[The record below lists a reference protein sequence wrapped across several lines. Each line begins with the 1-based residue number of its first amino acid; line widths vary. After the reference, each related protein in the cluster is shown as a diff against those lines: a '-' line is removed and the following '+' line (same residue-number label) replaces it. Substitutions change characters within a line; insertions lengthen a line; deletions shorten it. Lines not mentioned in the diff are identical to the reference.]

1 MSENE
6 RPGDNVPYVRDL
18 RERVILDHLRKTGA
32 ATVSELAT
40 VTGSSLATIRRDLQQ
55 LDRAGTIRR
64 AHGGAVLNDQDA
76 PFASVEPVNRE
87 AKQRI
92 AARAAELIEDGE
104 SVILDIGTTTLQLA
118 RMLHGRHVTVITAS
132 LAIYEA
138 LRDSRSVH
146 LVMLPGD
153 YDPVYQ
159 SVSGPLTVECLRMI
173 RADHAFL
180 GVSGV
185 SDTGDLR
192 DTTMAQVPIKEA
204 IAEVSVEITVLA
216 DHSKFPGTGLGRVKL
231 PPAVARIVTDAEVSE
246 PVSRALAAAQVEVVV
261 A

>member
-1 MSENE
+1 MSD
-6 RPGDNVPYVRDL
+6 RGSVLRVRDL

-32 ATVSELAT
+32 ATVGELAS
-40 VTGSSLATIRRDLQQ
+40 VTGSSVATIRRDLQQ

-64 AHGGAVLNDQDA
+64 AHGGAVLAEEDA

-104 SVILDIGTTTLQLA
+104 SVLLDIGTTTLQLA

-159 SVSGPLTVECLRMI
+159 AVSGPLTTECLRMI
-173 RADHAFL
+173 RADRAFL

-192 DTTMAQVPIKEA
+192 DTTMAQVPIKQA

-231 PPAVARIVTDAEVSE
+231 PPNVARFITDEEVSE
-246 PVSRALAAAQVEVVV
+246 QVSSALAAQQVEVVV

>member
-1 MSENE
+1 MSG
-6 RPGDNVPYVRDL
+6 RGSVLRVRDL

-32 ATVSELAT
+32 ATVGELAS
-40 VTGSSLATIRRDLQQ
+40 VTGSSVATIRRDLQQ
-55 LDRAGTIRR
+55 LDRAGVIRR
-64 AHGGAVLNDQDA
+64 AHGGAVLDEADA

-92 AARAAELIEDGE
+92 AARAADLIEDGE
-104 SVILDIGTTTLQLA
+104 SVVLDIGTTTLQLA
-118 RMLHGRHVTVITAS
+118 RMLHGRNVTIITPS

-173 RADHAFL
+173 NADSAFL

-185 SDTGDLR
+185 SESGDLR
-192 DTTMAQVPIKEA
+192 DTTMAQVPIKQA
-204 IAEVSVEITVLA
+204 IAEVSGEITVLA
-216 DHSKFPGTGLGRVKL
+216 DHSKFPGTGIGRVKL
-231 PPAVARIVTDAEVSE
+231 PPNVARIITDEEVSE
-246 PVSRALAAAQVEVVV
+246 QVSSALAAQQVEVVV